1 MELLRTL
8 EEKVDPGC
16 AAVMVI
22 DMQNDFCS
30 EGGFLD
36 HLDVDL
42 GPIQA
47 IVPTIRRLLDKA
59 RERGVPVLHAYYDG
73 DPRFFLAPMLERLER
88 KNESEAYC
96 MPGSWGIEIVDELK
110 PREGELVI
118 GKHRYSAF
126 FGTDLDMHL
135 KANGIQTLILCGT
148 ATNNCVDGTGRDAFY
163 NGYYVVLPSDASAAP
178 TDELHRA
185 TLQTADHAYGIVST
199 VGEIIATWDSAP
211 RGEREGVLASVNA
224 G

>member
-8 EEKVDPGC
+8 EEKGDPGR

-36 HLDVDL
+36 HLGVDL

-47 IVPTIRRLLDKA
+47 IVPTIRRLLDNA
-59 RERGVPVLHAYYDG
+59 REHGVTVLHAYYDG

-110 PREGELVI
+110 PRAGELVI

-178 TDELHRA
+178 TDELHQA
-185 TLQTADHAYGIVST
+185 TLQTADHAYGVVTTTDELSSIWD
-199 VGEIIATWDSAP
+199 ATA
-211 RGEREGVLASVNA
+211 GKAGTAVLAETGA
-224 G
+224 A